1 MNRNQQQSPKTSTLT
16 IFLMCV
22 AVFGVPAGACI
33 YKGDLVT
40 GIALAVVGLCC
51 YFGYHIGASK
61 SIAGLAGLVLAFY
74 LAPNSLAPIESQL
87 TDWFS
92 ISGLLNR
99 IISFGVLALI
109 AIIACNAISWLIS
122 KLLLSNTNLFGKLN
136 RWGGLLLFG
145 AKSAIVI
152 LLFLCAVLMIYPDQE
167 LGEAPGSANFSE
179 NAHYH
184 LSDLA
189 NRTRAGLIGD
199 YLAEQN
205 PFKKFPQL
213 NKIKE
218 VQYAVGAFTNP
229 AQIDRV
235 INHPRVEELQSNP
248 AVQQAVAEL
257 KTDQTVQNI
266 IQSGQPLDAG
276 KVFELLNSASVLN
289 LLEQPEFLE
298 VAAEIAN
305 E

>member
-1 MNRNQQQSPKTSTLT
+1 
-16 IFLMCV
+16 MCL
-22 AVFGVPAGACI
+22 AAFGVPAGACI

-40 GIALAVVGLCC
+40 GTALAVVGLCC

-61 SIAGLAGLVLAFY
+61 SIAGLAGLALAFY

-122 KLLLSNTNLFGKLN
+122 KLLLSKANLLGKLN

-152 LLFLCAVLMIYPDQE
+152 LLFLCAVLMVYPDRE
-167 LGEAPGSANFSE
+167 LGNPPQSATFSE

-184 LSDLA
+184 LSGLA
-189 NRTRAGLIGD
+189 SRTRTGLIGK
-199 YLAEQN
+199 YLKNQN
-205 PFKKFPQL
+205 PFEKFPQL

-218 VQYAVGAFTNP
+218 VQYVVSAVNDPSKIG
-229 AQIDRV
+229 RV
-235 INHPRVEELQSNP
+235 INHPRFEELPNTP

-266 IQSGQPLDAG
+266 IQSGQPLDAE
-276 KVFELLNSASVLN
+276 KVFELLNSAAVLK

-298 VAAEIAN
+298 VASEIVN